1 MAVLEEYK
9 WLVVMGAIVAFGFG
23 WGTGANDVANAFGT
37 SVGSKT
43 LTLRQAVIIASIFE
57 FAGALL
63 LGRVS
68 TNTIAS
74 GIANIDAFSRDP
86 EVYAYGMVCALA
98 IGTIWLIITSYWGLN
113 VSSTHCIIGGIIGF
127 ALVWDGPNA
136 VVWAKKDS
144 GSFPP
149 YKGVIAIILSWFFA
163 PILTGCTSAFLF
175 YVVRTLVLRRENA
188 YTLAFWTLPPFVLIT
203 TFINIYF
210 VLTKGAKKTLAAN
223 SNWTDAKSVWVSVV
237 TAVSFTL
244 CCIIFALPLLR
255 RMAGRHFDG
264 EGRPLNADADIQ
276 GVSRANDAKKL
287 EEFGSAHPRQILSTW
302 QKFSKA
308 ATHGMDV
315 DIHQVVTDD
324 QKIGDIHE
332 AAERFEP
339 RVEYAFSYLQVF
351 SAICVIF
358 AHGAGEVGYMAGPL
372 ATIWDVYLKGQ
383 LSKTVKPPVWIV
395 LIGALGLVIGLA
407 TYGYNVTRAM
417 GVKLA
422 KLTPTRGFAAELATA
437 FVIMIGSQYG
447 LPTSSSQCITGAII
461 GVGILEGAKGVNWT
475 LFVRQFFSWVATL
488 FVIGFVVAAL
498 FAQGV
503 YSPSKISGHEVS
515 KYEDSLTNVT
525 TQMYKDFSSSLQTF
539 KAASDAQVLVNL
551 PPVTWANLNTT
562 INLAARKAKD
572 LTDPS
577 RGQTVNVD
585 DVMNGLYQSLSVLQN
600 FTIFTLGQNTVYPG
614 ADVCI
619 DPSDTNITIA
629 PCKSPNLLPPT
640 KITSL

>member
-1 MAVLEEYK
+1 MAVLDEYK
-9 WLVVMGAIVAFGFG
+9 WLVVMGAFVAFGFA

-43 LTLRQAVIIASIFE
+43 LTLRQAVLIASVFE

-74 GIANIDAFSRDP
+74 GIANIDAFTRDP

-98 IGTIWLIITSYWGLN
+98 VGTIWLIMTSYWGLN
-113 VSSTHCIIGGIIGF
+113 VSSTHCIVGGIIGF
-127 ALVWDGPNA
+127 ALVWDGPSA

-149 YKGVIAIILSWFFA
+149 YKGVIAIILSWFIA
-163 PILTGCTSAFLF
+163 PILTGCTSAFIF
-175 YVVRTLVLRRENA
+175 FIVRTLVLRRKRA

-203 TFINIYF
+203 TFINIF
-210 VLTKGAKKTLAAN
+210 FILTKGARKTLDEN
-223 SNWTDAKSVWVSVV
+223 SNWSTAKSVWVSVV
-237 TAVSFTL
+237 VASGFTL
-244 CCIIFALPLLR
+244 CCIIFVLPLLR
-255 RMAGRHFDG
+255 RMAGRHFDR
-264 EGRPLNADADIQ
+264 EGRPL
-276 GVSRANDAKKL
+276 RAEVDNQAATRAIEAKKL
-287 EEFGSAHPRQILSTW
+287 EKFGSAHPPEILSTW

-315 DIHQVVTDD
+315 DIHQVINDD
-324 QKIGDIHE
+324 QKIADIHE
-332 AAERFEP
+332 AAELFEP

-383 LSKTVKPPVWIV
+383 LSSTVRPPIWVV
-395 LIGALGLVIGLA
+395 LIAALGLVIGLA
-407 TYGYNVTRAM
+407 TYGYNVCRAM

-447 LPTSSSQCITGAII
+447 LPTSSSQCITGAIV

-475 LFVRQFFSWVATL
+475 LFVKQFFSWVATL

-503 YSPSKISGHEVS
+503 YSPSKISGNEVS
-515 KYEDSLTNVT
+515 RYEDSLTSVT
-525 TQMYKDFSSSLQTF
+525 TQVYKEFSSSLQTV

-551 PPVTWANLNTT
+551 PPVTWASLNTT
-562 INLAARKAKD
+562 ISIAATKAKD

-577 RGQTVNVD
+577 RGQTVNID
-585 DVMNGLYQSLSVLQN
+585 DVMNGLYQSLSLLQN

-619 DPSDTNITIA
+619 DPSSTNITTA
-629 PCKSPNLLPPT
+629 LCKSPNFLPPT
-640 KITSL
+640 FSS